1 MLFIILSKSTSLTY
15 SVSFFLWWLCL
26 ESLLFLLLLMLLI
39 LLSLWFPTTISDST
53 YDSKNLFFF
62 FIILGFAYVLLIM
75 SAGLN
80 LLFDFVGD
88 FLLRFVYDLCWAA
101 RLFIFVGFILWPNS
115 LDVRSW
121 NTELVNGK
129 LGIYSLYGS
138 SMFTRMFYGYFFYKV
153 LGIWS
158 SSDVSNF
165 FSPESNI
172 FAVIF
177 FFLPLS
183 IYFILLFNVWLSPF
197 AGVLVFLVL
206 LNELISV
213 SKLFYILLLP
223 ALGL

>member
-1 MLFIILSKSTSLTY
+1 
-15 SVSFFLWWLCL
+15 
-26 ESLLFLLLLMLLI
+26 MLLI
-39 LLSLWFPTTISDST
+39 LLSLRFPTTISDST

-62 FIILGFAYVLLIM
+62 FIILGLAYVLLIM

-101 RLFIFVGFILWPNS
+101 RLFIFVGFILCPNS
-115 LDVRSW
+115 LDARSW
-121 NTELVNGK
+121 NIELVNGK

-138 SMFTRMFYGYFFYKV
+138 SMFTSMFYGDFFYKV
-153 LGIWS
+153 LGNWS

-183 IYFILLFNVWLSPF
+183 IYFILLFNGWLSPF
-197 AGVLVFLVL
+197 AGVLAFLVL

-223 ALGL
+223 ALGF